1 MPPDDDIFN
10 KTERPDYIVTA
21 KTLALVKE
29 LAALN
34 SRCLLET
41 ENYKRFS
48 FDLPQKDD
56 LPDAIWRET
65 LVANVAKREQE
76 AFKAVSERLKDMVKL
91 SGSTGELVFI
101 LNDKLHRPLVRN
113 QSDVDKFQRE
123 MLNDEIA
130 LLKAQLNILA
140 MPNKIRNRL
149 DQDRPLS
156 NAEAE
161 DLLGDHSKFT
171 EFERKD
177 SSKRPEM
184 LDWRKASI
192 EKRILE
198 KKLNKTQDDKDRI
211 EALSKE
217 LPILNKKWDKAMAPD
232 TGPIV
237 DPDNV
242 AVIPAAIDSFIAKNY
257 PQSQAGATSFSN
269 EKLPKLTN
277 DKSREV

>member
-1 MPPDDDIFN
+1 
-10 KTERPDYIVTA
+10 
-21 KTLALVKE
+21 
-29 LAALN
+29 
-34 SRCLLET
+34 
-41 ENYKRFS
+41 
-48 FDLPQKDD
+48 
-56 LPDAIWRET
+56 
-65 LVANVAKREQE
+65 
-76 AFKAVSERLKDMVKL
+76 
-91 SGSTGELVFI
+91 
-101 LNDKLHRPLVRN
+101 
-113 QSDVDKFQRE
+113 
-123 MLNDEIA
+123 
-130 LLKAQLNILA
+130 
-140 MPNKIRNRL
+140 
-149 DQDRPLS
+149 
-156 NAEAE
+156 
-161 DLLGDHSKFT
+161 
-171 EFERKD
+171 
-177 SSKRPEM
+177 M